1 MNQVQLEAE
10 NIKPNDNEEDKSDPD
25 FEDMPWDAEGCK
37 ERMEIVNQYV
47 SEVSA
52 LPLCSRVIVNL
63 VVLNLKLIFSYS
75 RELSLSFNKNTPVCL
90 YSSFSCQL
98 SYAVSSMSHGQK
110 VTQCSHS
117 LLLPSSSELSP
128 QCSLDT
134 SV

>member
-10 NIKPNDNEEDKSDPD
+10 NIKPNDNEEDKNDPD

-47 SEVSA
+47 SEVSS
-52 LPLCSRVIVNL
+52 LPICSRVIVNL

-75 RELSLSFNKNTPVCL
+75 RELSLSSNKNTPVCL
-90 YSSFSCQL
+90 YSSFSCLL
-98 SYAVSSMSHGQK
+98 SYAVSSMSPGQR
-110 VTQCSHS
+110 VTKLSHS
-117 LLLPSSSELSP
+117 LWLLSLSELSP
-128 QCSLDT
+128 QCSLAT